1 MKAMERQYHH
11 LEEPCPAR
19 ASLTPVSLDLEKYP
33 KHLCLLNIECLC
45 HPSDGLIF
53 PASPLDWDTFT
64 DPEYLFT
71 AAPPDAQPGQ
81 CRALIHG
88 LLNGRAVS
96 WEVSVD
102 LGHLWAPESQ
112 ETPAVEK
119 SSAGAGEEG
128 KLGEP
133 WGEMIHQLTARSVIR
148 DFEKMAEKE
157 GETGHGEDE
166 CFLTNPLD
174 LLRF

>member
-1 MKAMERQYHH
+1 M
-11 LEEPCPAR
+11 L
-19 ASLTPVSLDLEKYP
+19 
-33 KHLCLLNIECLC
+33 
-45 HPSDGLIF
+45 

-71 AAPPDAQPGQ
+71 AAPPDPQPGQ

-102 LGHLWAPESQ
+102 LGHLWAPENQ
-112 ETPAVEK
+112 ETPVVEK
-119 SSAGAGEEG
+119 YSVGTGEEG
-128 KLGEP
+128 KP
-133 WGEMIHQLTARSVIR
+133 DDQWGEMIHQLTARSVIR

-157 GETGHGEDE
+157 SDAKHGEHE
-166 CFLTNPLD
+166 RILINLLD
-174 LLRF
+174 GLRF

>member
-1 MKAMERQYHH
+1 M
-11 LEEPCPAR
+11 L
-19 ASLTPVSLDLEKYP
+19 
-33 KHLCLLNIECLC
+33 
-45 HPSDGLIF
+45 

-71 AAPPDAQPGQ
+71 AVPPDPHPGQ

-102 LGHLWAPESQ
+102 LGHLWTPENQ
-112 ETPAVEK
+112 KTPVVEK
-119 SSAGAGEEG
+119 YSVGTGEEG
-128 KLGEP
+128 KLGEQ

-157 GETGHGEDE
+157 SDTGHGEDE
-166 CFLTNPLD
+166 WFLIHLLD
-174 LLRF
+174 RCSLKSMFCPPFAST

>member
-1 MKAMERQYHH
+1 M
-11 LEEPCPAR
+11 L
-19 ASLTPVSLDLEKYP
+19 
-33 KHLCLLNIECLC
+33 
-45 HPSDGLIF
+45 

-64 DPEYLFT
+64 DPEFLFT
-71 AAPPDAQPGQ
+71 SAPPDPQPGQ

-102 LGHLWAPESQ
+102 LGHLWTPENQ
-112 ETPAVEK
+112 ETPVVAK
-119 SSAGAGEEG
+119 YNAGTTGEEG
-128 KLGEP
+128 KAVEQ

-157 GETGHGEDE
+157 SDTRHGEE
-166 CFLTNPLD
+166 ERFLIYLPHCLRFEVCVLSTFL
-174 LLRF
+174 LLRRLR